1 MNNNNLN
8 KDIGNFVPD
17 ILANLSKDS
26 IEECVRIAK
35 PKLGK
40 VKKHLLKSDFETDLN
55 EINSRKTFT
64 EILENLEI

>member
-17 ILANLSKDS
+17 ILSDLSKDS
-26 IEECVRIAK
+26 IDECIRIAK

-55 EINSRKTFT
+55 
-64 EILENLEI
+64 